1 MYVTVGKKMY
11 TSMYSRHN
19 KAIEQHLNLLFITCT
34 TVGQDCISWHLV
46 KHFAVNYQLETDQG
60 ELTAT

>member
-1 MYVTVGKKMY
+1 
-11 TSMYSRHN
+11 MYSRHN